1 MNKNNSQFLNFIF
14 ITLGGALLIYQ
25 ISGEEK
31 ENPYFLI
38 IGLILLMYGLYRAT
52 NWWVETKDDPNDD
65 DKPEKKNEI

>member
-1 MNKNNSQFLNFIF
+1 MNKNNSQFLNFLF

-31 ENPYFLI
+31 EDPYFLI